1 MEIIQ
6 ISDRITV
13 LKDGKKSPS
22 EQNIVD
28 IFNRKGASI
37 KDAQKQARKEI
48 ENKKKATREEKK
60 ELDEFLKKTKAKTSN
75 AAAIIKAISAIIGDS
90 NPAEA
95 KNF

>member
-1 MEIIQ
+1 MEDYKPELRRQ
-6 ISDRITV
+6 SSEEVMWGAV

-60 ELDEFLKKTKAKTSN
+60 ELDEFLKKTKANPGTSN
-75 AAAIIKAISAIIGDS
+75 PFKK
-90 NPAEA
+90 EL
-95 KNF
+95 